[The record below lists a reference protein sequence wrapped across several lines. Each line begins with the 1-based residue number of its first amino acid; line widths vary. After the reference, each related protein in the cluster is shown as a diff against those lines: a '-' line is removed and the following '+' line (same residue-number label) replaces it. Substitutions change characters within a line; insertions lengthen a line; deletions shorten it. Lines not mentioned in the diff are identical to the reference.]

1 MFCDSFALPL
11 GLYVPWGHPV
21 RVFNIS
27 QIHTNF
33 VAVIILISWMM
44 AKCWSTPTTQGSRHT
59 RTLTHTL
66 CIVWIQVIDMS
77 DANNTI
83 LTSR

>member
-44 AKCWSTPTTQGSRHT
+44 AKCWSTSTTQGS
-59 RTLTHTL
+59 
-66 CIVWIQVIDMS
+66 IVHRELIKGWEIS
-77 DANNTI
+77 
-83 LTSR
+83 S